1 MSHTG
6 GGDTTTTQTSL
17 PSWMLPYAKGTLG
30 FAKDVAN
37 QPYQPYKGNL
47 VAGLDPMQKQAYQF
61 TQDQL
66 GVTGNQINQFAQ
78 GMRPLTQFHA
88 QNVQAGQLRNTNL
101 DPYMNPYT
109 NQVVNTS
116 LAALDRERQQQQMQ
130 NAGQAQAAGA
140 FGGSRQGL
148 VEAQTNEAAQRQA
161 GQLSANLY
169 SQGFTQ
175 AQQAAQQDIATRMQ
189 AALANQ
195 QAGIQS
201 AGVRMDAGRIGGLLA
216 QQAGQANIQ
225 SAAAL
230 EAAGQA
236 QQQQRQAELG
246 ANYGQFLEKR
256 GYPEQQLN
264 IMLRALGMPAGQTT
278 VSTGPPG
285 NPWMAG
291 LGGALGGAGLGAAL
305 GGGMFTGLGALGG
318 GLLGLLG

>member
-1 MSHTG
+1 MV
-6 GGDTTTTQTSL
+6 
-17 PSWMLPYAKGTLG
+17 PYMKGTLA

-37 QPYQPYKGNL
+37 QPYQPYKGQL
-47 VAGLDPMQKQAYQF
+47 VAPLDPMQKQAYDF
-61 TQDQL
+61 TQSQL

-78 GMRPLTQFHA
+78 GMQPLTRFQPE
-88 QNVQAGQLRNTNL
+88 QVQAGQLAGTNL
-101 DPYMNPYT
+101 KPYMNPYT
-109 NQVVNTS
+109 NQVINTS
-116 LAALDRERQQQQMQ
+116 LAALDRERQQQQMM

-169 SQGFTQ
+169 QQGFTQ

-195 QAGIQS
+195 QAGIQG

-236 QQQQRQAELG
+236 QQQQRQAQLG
-246 ANYGQFLEKR
+246 AAYGQFLEKR
-256 GYPEQQLN
+256 GYPEQQFN
-264 IMLRALGMPAGQTT
+264 IMLRGLGMPAGQTT
-278 VSTGPPG
+278 TTTGPPG
-285 NPWMAG
+285 NPWMTG
-291 LGGALGGAGLGAAL
+291 LGGALGGAGLAAAIGGPGVGAGYL
-305 GGGMFTGLGALGG
+305 GLGALGG